1 MEDTFNIHVNKAE
14 MDYAVQWDE
23 LSDKSKEYVISYGL
37 KQSLNDSVASVK
49 DDVTLA
55 QGISGKRFDAIL
67 NGTIGTRQGVTRDP
81 LSREIK
87 AICAQ
92 RVAGFSKMDADHKN
106 RLVDGIKLGR
116 NEKTQAILTEAERRV
131 ETARTLEIDLT
142 DEELVLEDDASDAD
156 A

>member
-1 MEDTFNIHVNKAE
+1 MQDTFNTHVNKAE
-14 MDYAVQWDE
+14 MDYMIEWDE
-23 LSDKSKEYVISYGL
+23 LSDKSKEYIISYGL

-49 DDVTLA
+49 DDLTLA
-55 QGISGKRFDAIL
+55 QGISGKRFDAII
-67 NGTIGTRQGVTRDP
+67 NGTIGTRQGTVRDP

-92 RVAGFSKMDADHKN
+92 RVAGFAKMDADHKN
-106 RLVDGIKLGR
+106 RLIDGIKLGR

-142 DEELVLEDDASDAD
+142 DEELVLQDSDTD
-156 A
+156 S